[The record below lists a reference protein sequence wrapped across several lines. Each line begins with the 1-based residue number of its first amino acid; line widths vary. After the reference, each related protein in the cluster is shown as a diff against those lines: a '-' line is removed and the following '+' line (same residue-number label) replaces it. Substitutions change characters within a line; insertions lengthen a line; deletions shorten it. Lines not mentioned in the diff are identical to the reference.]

1 MQKYKRSRAGYVF
14 FLFLNRWCPLRA
26 ACYMT
31 IIKTSQL
38 LWRTDRGPNLFLGF
52 KAQHYTRKI
61 WVQSLSATTNYLYTI
76 QVITGS
82 GQGLQ
87 TVLIT
92 SLCNKDPPA
101 LAGSTQAG
109 QLKYPWRQGSPGPT
123 SARNGKPV
131 TAQACQL
138 LPVAVRTAWEFIMLV
153 TSSASCIHT
162 SLLPE

>member
-1 MQKYKRSRAGYVF
+1 M
-14 FLFLNRWCPLRA
+14 FLLLPNRWCSLRTACIWPLLKA
-26 ACYMT
+26 LKGCEEQTKGQISSLASKLS
-31 IIKTSQL
+31 IILK
-38 LWRTDRGPNLFLGF
+38 R
-52 KAQHYTRKI
+52 I
-61 WVQSLSATTNYLYTI
+61 CVQSLSATTNYLYTI

-87 TVLIT
+87 TILIT
-92 SLCNKDPPA
+92 SLCDKDPPA

-109 QLKYPWRQGSPGPT
+109 QLKYPWRQDSPGPT
-123 SARNGKPV
+123 STRNGKPA